1 MPLNVHIFLN
11 HIKFH
16 TFPQS
21 GEMASAYNL
30 IIPFWKGFSMNAGY
44 VRLSRDDDKRNY
56 VSIENQKLIIR
67 QYAET
72 HGAVINR
79 WY

>member
-1 MPLNVHIFLN
+1 
-11 HIKFH
+11 
-16 TFPQS
+16 
-21 GEMASAYNL
+21 MASAYNL

-72 HGAVINR
+72 HGGSHQPVV
-79 WY
+79 

>member
-1 MPLNVHIFLN
+1 
-11 HIKFH
+11 
-16 TFPQS
+16 
-21 GEMASAYNL
+21 MASVYNL

-79 WY
+79 WYEDDGFSGYILPRPAGLSAADD